1 MGPPSSDRDD
11 LVMLALLRQAALGRA
26 FTPPTDVWSTDAK
39 VVVSVEVPGIDEAAL
54 AVDASPA
61 QLTVRGRRH
70 FGGAA
75 EGLDYYHLERS
86 YGEFQCQVALPP
98 GTDPERRTVKLAD
111 GVLTVE
117 IPREK

>member
-1 MGPPSSDRDD
+1 VGPSDRDD
-11 LVMLALLRQAALGRA
+11 LAMLALLRQAALGRA
-26 FTPPTDVWSTDAK
+26 FSPPMDVWTTDAK
-39 VVVSVEVPGIDEAAL
+39 VVVSVELPGVDEDGII
-54 AVDASPA
+54 VDASDA
-61 QLTVRGRRH
+61 QLTVRGRRQ

-98 GTDPERRTVKLAD
+98 QVDAQRRSVQLAD

-117 IPREK
+117 IPRSK